1 MESPRRY
8 RLKSS
13 THRHISHEEVKR
25 DSPNPKMGNK
35 HEDDQRNFK
44 VKKKIEV
51 SDNHF
56 SEEAQSGSFTDW
68 DQVFGEIEKIFSGHL
83 ECGQEQIRGVES
95 DGFSNSKDRPIEVFE

>member
-1 MESPRRY
+1 MVSPRRY

-13 THRHISHEEVKR
+13 TRTHISHEEVKR

-44 VKKKIEV
+44 VKKKVEV

-68 DQVFGEIEKIFSGHL
+68 DQVFGEIEKVFSGHL

-95 DGFSNSKDRPIEVFE
+95 D

>member
-1 MESPRRY
+1 MKDTRKV
-8 RLKSS
+8 LNADGKSQK
-13 THRHISHEEVKR
+13 TQAEIKHTQTHEEVKR
-25 DSPNPKMGNK
+25 DSPNPKMENK

-44 VKKKIEV
+44 VKKKVEV

-68 DQVFGEIEKIFSGHL
+68 DQVFGEIEKVFSGHL

-95 DGFSNSKDRPIEVFE
+95 G